1 MPIAL
6 LPWASSCAAIP
17 VALRAAGVHIHVF
30 ASAARSIS
38 GLSLINRRRL
48 GAAYLPAV
56 STQRCPVGFIRRW
69 HGQTVATGCA
79 LRTIKDGNG
88 RNRAEQATEQT
99 AGTALLRLPR
109 SNAHRFRVP
118 LHVQNDMEVHPLCLG
133 I

>member
-17 VALRAAGVHIHVF
+17 VALRAAGVRIPVF
-30 ASAARSIS
+30 ASAARSNS
-38 GLSLINRRRL
+38 GLSRLNRRLL

-56 STQRCPVGFIRRW
+56 SHQSRPVGIIRFW

-79 LRTIKDGNG
+79 LRTINDGNG
-88 RNRAEQATEQT
+88 RNRAEQATELGVAT
-99 AGTALLRLPR
+99 TPLRLPR

-118 LHVQNDMEVHPLCLG
+118 LHVQNDMEVHSLCLG